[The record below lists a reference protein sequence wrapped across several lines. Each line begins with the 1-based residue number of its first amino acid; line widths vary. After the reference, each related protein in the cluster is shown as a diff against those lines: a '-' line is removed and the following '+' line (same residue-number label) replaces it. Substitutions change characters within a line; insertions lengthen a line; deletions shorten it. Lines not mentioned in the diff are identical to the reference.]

1 MFNPSLPRDQE
12 YEPSGEPADL
22 QDLLRTQLQIAEA
35 MQKIILRDQAS
46 LSPRDLKDLAA
57 GASSLIALSH
67 RTEQTLKEISTYRT
81 VLGVILEFLRRRNDS
96 LGEDLLGELH
106 TVAAELKATADLQA
120 VKHWVPSQG

>member
-106 TVAAELKATADLQA
+106 AVAAELKATADLQA